1 MRLYTIYGVIYPCTL
16 RVTSKCNGLRIIEAA
31 AVRADHWSRSFFLK
45 NSLDGHRLVRHDKSI
60 IGNGNAAT
68 DNLPC
73 LKSITRIGNRGE
85 RDRFIC
91 LGEGRRRTGGAVSIN
106 LNSDSISVGSIH
118 IAADGAG
125 IAALVIMRA
134 LYHPLVRIR
143 AKIGAFL
150 PMFIGVIFPGIII
163 YMNMQYDM
171 HLDVI
176 TALIVIGDLLC
187 SFINRQNAVFNL
199 AANPVTGFVNIQF
212 SKIDRVVLIRFNRTP
227 AITVGISQLIIPAE
241 IQTGKPIMIAGQLF
255 EIMIAADIQMGNLIA
270 AAVQFYKL
278 TEVVIDASN
287 ETESIGGV
295 AAPTLQEA
303 IMAAQGTEID
313 NISGATVTTNA
324 VKKAAASC
332 IEQAMGVA
340 SEEPAADTAGDT
352 GDDWLGEE
360 PDVQASETQD
370 FDVVIIG
377 AGLSGVCAARAAAEE
392 GAKVAIVEKSSSF
405 NCRSGE
411 YALLNGSLN
420 KRWGRENIVDEDV
433 VVDRLMRECTYR
445 NKRSIL
451 KKWASHAHEVMD
463 WFIEA
468 YPELTICDSTRE
480 AVTQEQFDKGI
491 LVPLAWPQ
499 PEPYD
504 YRNEEFPTFPSSMEF
519 RSSRKDQQGFIV
531 EANLNKAVENG
542 AQTFFGCFG
551 TKLLKDSD
559 GRVTGVIIRDAQNDN
574 KYIQLNASK
583 GVILATGDNS
593 GDEKIMKH
601 FAPEIVEKK
610 IANMGAM
617 GMLGVDVEGK
627 TVETGDGLR
636 MGAWIGAKVQ
646 DFHAPMTH
654 HMGSGMGV
662 TPFLQINKR
671 GDRFMNECIP
681 GQQLENQIELQP
693 ECTSF
698 QLYDSKWGEEV
709 PYMPANHGG
718 LCYIIPED
726 EDESNPNYTD
736 RQYTKISAKAEAYQF
751 KADTLEDLLTQC
763 GFEGDALDNAL
774 ASVERYNEL
783 AKAGSDD
790 DFGKPASRM
799 FALENPPYYA
809 CQWGTTSMLVCV
821 GGLESDENCHTFT
834 EEDPASPKRDIIKGL
849 YVCGNVQGSR
859 YAVEYPICMRG
870 ISHSLCVYYGYIAG
884 KNCVAG
890 V

>member
-1 MRLYTIYGVIYPCTL
+1 MKISRKGFMKVAAAAAMGGVTAGALAACKNAASSSAAASGGEALYTPGTYTGTATGIGEVK
-16 RVTSKCNGLRIIEAA
+16 VTMTFSE
-31 AVRADHWSRSFFLK
+31 
-45 NSLDGHRLVRHDKSI
+45 
-60 IGNGNAAT
+60 
-68 DNLPC
+68 
-73 LKSITRIGNRGE
+73 
-85 RDRFIC
+85 
-91 LGEGRRRTGGAVSIN
+91 
-106 LNSDSISVGSIH
+106 
-118 IAADGAG
+118 
-125 IAALVIMRA
+125 
-134 LYHPLVRIR
+134 
-143 AKIGAFL
+143 
-150 PMFIGVIFPGIII
+150 
-163 YMNMQYDM
+163 
-171 HLDVI
+171 
-176 TALIVIGDLLC
+176 TAI
-187 SFINRQNAVFNL
+187 
-199 AANPVTGFVNIQF
+199 
-212 SKIDRVVLIRFNRTP
+212 
-227 AITVGISQLIIPAE
+227 
-241 IQTGKPIMIAGQLF
+241 
-255 EIMIAADIQMGNLIA
+255 
-270 AAVQFYKL
+270 
-278 TEVVIDASN
+278 TEVVVDTSN

-303 IMAAQGTEID
+303 LMAAQSAEID

-324 VKKAAASC
+324 VKAAAASC

-340 SEEPAADTAGDT
+340 VEPPAEEAPADT

-360 PDVQASETQD
+360 PVIDSVSEELD
-370 FDVVIIG
+370 FDVVVVG
-377 AGLSGVCAARAAAEE
+377 AGLSGICAARAAAEE
-392 GAKVAIVEKSSSF
+392 GASVAIVEKSASF

-411 YALLNGSLN
+411 YAVLNGSLN
-420 KRWGRENIVDEDV
+420 RRWGREGIVDEDV

-445 NKRSIL
+445 NKRAIL
-451 KKWASHAHEVMD
+451 KKWASHGHEAID

-468 YPELTICDSTRE
+468 CPDMTICDTTRQ

-499 PEPYD
+499 PEHYD
-504 YRNEEFPTFPSSMEF
+504 YHNEEFPTFPTSMEF
-519 RSSRKDQQGFIV
+519 RSSRSDQQGFVV
-531 EANLNKAVENG
+531 EANLNKAIEAG
-542 AQTFFGCFG
+542 AETFFGCFG
-551 TKLLKDSD
+551 TKLLQDDD
-559 GRVTGVIIRDAQNDN
+559 GRVTGIIIRDANDGSR
-574 KYIQLNASK
+574 YIQLNASM

-646 DFHAPMTH
+646 DYHAPMTH
-654 HMGSGMGV
+654 HMGGGGAGVGMGI
-662 TPFLQINKR
+662 TPFLQLNLH
-671 GDRFMNECIP
+671 GERFMNECIP

-698 QLYDSKWGEEV
+698 QIFDSKWGEEI

-726 EDESNPNYTD
+726 EDESNPNYSD
-736 RQYTKISAKAEAYQF
+736 RQYTKISAKEGSWDYE
-751 KADTLEDLLTQC
+751 ADTIEDLLIQI
-763 GFEGDALDNAL
+763 GYEGEALETAL

-783 AKAGSDD
+783 CHAGYDE

-799 FALENPPYYA
+799 FALENPPFYA
-809 CQWGTTSMLVCV
+809 SKWGTTSMLVCV

-834 EEDPASPKRDIIKGL
+834 EGDPSSPKRAVIPGL

-859 YAVEYPICMRG
+859 YAVEYPICLRG
-870 ISHSLCVYYGYIAG
+870 ISHSLCVYYGYVAG

>member
-1 MRLYTIYGVIYPCTL
+1 M
-16 RVTSKCNGLRIIEAA
+16 SKLSRRSFLKGTAVSALGAA
-31 AVRADHWSRSFFLK
+31 ALGMTACS
-45 NSLDGHRLVRHDKSI
+45 N
-60 IGNGNAAT
+60 NTAASST
-68 DNLPC
+68 A
-73 LKSITRIGNRGE
+73 S
-85 RDRFIC
+85 
-91 LGEGRRRTGGAVSIN
+91 S
-106 LNSDSISVGSIH
+106 
-118 IAADGAG
+118 AAAS
-125 IAALVIMRA
+125 APA
-134 LYHPLVRIR
+134 
-143 AKIGAFL
+143 
-150 PMFIGVIFPGIII
+150 
-163 YMNMQYDM
+163 
-171 HLDVI
+171 
-176 TALIVIGDLLC
+176 
-187 SFINRQNAVFNL
+187 S
-199 AANPVTGFVNIQF
+199 
-212 SKIDRVVLIRFNRTP
+212 STP
-227 AITVGISQLIIPAE
+227 AQQPAAAE
-241 IQTGKPIMIAGQLF
+241 TGKPGFFTDPYQYK
-255 EIMIAADIQMGNLIA
+255 DTD
-270 AAVQFYKL
+270 AVQVVT
-278 TEVVIDASN
+278 TEVV
-287 ETESIGGV
+287 
-295 AAPTLQEA
+295 
-303 IMAAQGTEID
+303 
-313 NISGATVTTNA
+313 
-324 VKKAAASC
+324 
-332 IEQAMGVA
+332 
-340 SEEPAADTAGDT
+340 
-352 GDDWLGEE
+352 
-360 PDVQASETQD
+360 
-370 FDVVIIG
+370 VVG
-377 AGLSGVCAARAAAEE
+377 AGNAGCTAAC
-392 GAKVAIVEKSSSF
+392 S
-405 NCRSGE
+405 C
-411 YALLNGSLN
+411 
-420 KRWGRENIVDEDV
+420 
-433 VVDRLMRECTYR
+433 
-445 NKRSIL
+445 
-451 KKWASHAHEVMD
+451 
-463 WFIEA
+463 
-468 YPELTICDSTRE
+468 
-480 AVTQEQFDKGI
+480 
-491 LVPLAWPQ
+491 
-499 PEPYD
+499 
-504 YRNEEFPTFPSSMEF
+504 
-519 RSSRKDQQGFIV
+519 
-531 EANLNKAVENG
+531 VENG
-542 AQTFFGCFG
+542 SEVVVIEAQNAIHGQGGGVGLCNTKYVQSLVDEGKLPHMTDVVEHQNIWVQRCGSRVNEALVSMWFNNSPEAGNWLIDKCAEFGVVPVSFRAHAPNAIIPESYDYHMFVNVGDHQFDSKCGYFAATNVLYEDSQNAEKYEHPATYFFN
-551 TKLLKDSD
+551 TKAQELLVED